1 MFLFQRVH
9 CWFALFAIA
18 GFGVQGLVSN
28 TGALSVL
35 FTNLPFPIEYIN
47 GRTFHVNISLYWTF
61 AGIVGGIFYLL
72 NPIHNKQAHY
82 FTGAIFLLYTLGT
95 MLIQAILALHFTVIR
110 EYLEGPVTLRAFL
123 LVPLVMLSGYLLRA
137 YPALVKEKGHVI
149 PSAIIAGL
157 SIITAFYASTVY
169 YYTNPGLAEYHRFL
183 TFHIGIEFGAEMIG
197 LGLTALLLIK
207 LAAIERPEGACIV
220 LAAAGMAIL
229 ALLTAGA
236 GYLLWPENWLIVAAA
251 ASGFSMLHVV
261 SSMAFFVLVL
271 QRIQNWLTEN
281 KDYRSRLSLMLVASS
296 LAYHII
302 GAGMLGLFLAFPA
315 THQYIQ
321 GTYIVSAH
329 SHLALFGVF
338 GFLALAI
345 SSYSLLE
352 LVQLTEKEERYC
364 SGGVLLLHIG
374 MLTMAT
380 GLVMAGGLQTYL
392 LRVLHQDTSMADVL
406 LRPYLFLRIG
416 GGMMYTLGS
425 LLLAGTI
432 LKVVWRQRKKVFGF
446 GENSLN
452 RVSLYKSYARLLHK
466 QKELA
471 PVMQRIVILQKV
483 QSILNKLAKK

>member
-18 GFGVQGLVSN
+18 GFGLQGLVSN

-35 FTNLPFPIEYIN
+35 FVNLPFPIEYIN

-61 AGIVGGIFYLL
+61 AGMVSGIFYLL
-72 NPIHNKQAHY
+72 CPINNKQAQY
-82 FTGAIFLLYTLGT
+82 FTGAIFLFFSLGT
-95 MLIQAILALHFTVIR
+95 LLIQAILALHFTVIR
-110 EYLEGPVTLRAFL
+110 EYLEGPVMLRALL
-123 LVPLVMLSGYLLRA
+123 LVPLAMLNGYLLRA

-157 SIITAFYASTVY
+157 SILTAFYASTVY

-197 LGLTALLLIK
+197 LGLTVLLLIK

-220 LAAAGMAIL
+220 LAATGMAIF
-229 ALLTAGA
+229 ALLAAGA
-236 GYLLWPENWLIVAAA
+236 AYLLWPENWLLLAAA
-251 ASGFSMLHVV
+251 GSSFSMLHVV
-261 SSMAFFVLVL
+261 PAMAFFVMVL
-271 QRIQNWLTEN
+271 QRIQNWLTETR
-281 KDYRSRLSLMLVASS
+281 DYRSRLSLMLVGSS
-296 LAYHII
+296 LVYHII

-345 SSYSLLE
+345 SSYCLLE
-352 LVQLTEKEERYC
+352 RVQLTKKEERYC

-374 MLTMAT
+374 LLTMAA

-392 LRVLHQDTSMADVL
+392 LRVLHQHMSVADAL

-416 GGMMYTLGS
+416 GGMMYMLGS

-432 LKVVWRQRKKVFGF
+432 LKIVWQQRTAVFGYRLK
-446 GENSLN
+446 SRN
-452 RVSLYKSYARLLHK
+452 RGALYKPYSRLVHK
-466 QKELA
+466 QKELQ
-471 PVMQRIVILQKV
+471 PVIQRIVILQKI
-483 QSILNKLAKK
+483 QSIITKMAKK